1 MGKSK
6 TRKPRKGLTFE
17 DVWAALMETRKHQEE
32 TARQMRETDREVKET
47 ARQMKET
54 DRIIKETNRKFG
66 EFSNRFGEIVEY
78 QVLPRI
84 EEKFNELGFTFGRTC
99 NGISIKDEQDEYKVA
114 DIDIFLENGVCA
126 IAIEV
131 KVKTL
136 QKDVDRHKQ
145 RMAVLRRSADKNNDK
160 RVFYGAMAGSIMT
173 DEVKAYA
180 QKAGF
185 YTIVPNG
192 ETVKID
198 VPKGFIPRD
207 W

>member
-1 MGKSK
+1 MGKLK

-17 DVWAALMETRKHQEE
+17 DVWAALMETRKHQE
-32 TARQMRETDREVKET
+32 ET

-78 QVLPRI
+78 QVLPKI
-84 EEKFNELGFTFGRTC
+84 EEKFNDVGFTFSRTC

-114 DIDIFLENGVCA
+114 DIDIFLENGDCA

-160 RVFYGAMAGSIMT
+160 RVFYGAMAGAIMT

-198 VPKGFIPRD
+198 VPESFIPRD